1 MKQLAKKSM
10 KRLAFSLLV
19 ISFLISNGIYY
30 RIKDQA
36 QSDFAKNALSF
47 LLMKEDDADF
57 IDTLEKF
64 NNNHKNL
71 SVVYLNNKN
80 QILYNPDKVNIRNY
94 QRKHFENQTYEN
106 NEQFYQALE
115 DQEVYGAKS
124 KNILLL
130 AYDNDIGFYL
140 NLYLLSTHI
149 LLAILI
155 NFLINKY
162 LSKNIDNYISK
173 IAYKNYSNIIKD
185 NNYEE
190 ITPYIKEYIDNI
202 ERLSNERNIL
212 KSRLLEFTNITS
224 NMEEGI
230 VIFDKEGNIEL
241 LNPSAQDFLGV
252 DYSTHITNLIS
263 DREYDLALREASLL
277 KRSKSFDISVNG
289 YYLRIFIDPLIDSEK
304 SSYAMIIIDNSENIM
319 AEQMRKEFSANVS
332 HELKSPL
339 TSINGYAELI
349 AMGLAKEDDVQKFGE
364 IIYKEGNR
372 LLEMIDDI
380 IKISRLDE
388 NNFDK
393 DFVEVDIYDVVSDS
407 IEKYQRISSKKNIE
421 VENNIES
428 FKIKTSKSLFYDLI
442 SNIYEN
448 AIKYNKING
457 SISFSFYLENNTY
470 YLIIADTGIGI
481 AANDTKRIFERFY
494 VVDKSRKRNQK
505 STGLGLSI
513 VKHIINYLEYN
524 IEVESKLGEGTKFK
538 IAIPLGLDRKDSL

>member
-106 NEQFYQALE
+106 NENFYQALE
-115 DQEVYGAKS
+115 EQEVYGAKS

-190 ITPYIKEYIDNI
+190 ITPYLKEYIENI
-202 ERLSNERNIL
+202 ESLSNERNIL
-212 KSRLLEFTNITS
+212 KSRLLEFSNITS

-372 LLEMIDDI
+372 LLEIIDDI

-393 DFVEVDIYDVVSDS
+393 DFVEVNIYDVVNDS
-407 IEKYQRISSKKNIE
+407 IEKYQRISNKKNIT
-421 VENNIES
+421 VKNNIKS

>member
-80 QILYNPDKVNIRNY
+80 QILYNPDKVKIRNY
-94 QRKHFENQTYEN
+94 QKKHFENQTYEN
-106 NEQFYQALE
+106 NENFYQALE
-115 DQEVYGAKS
+115 EQEVYGAKS

-155 NFLINKY
+155 NFLINRY

-173 IAYKNYSNIIKD
+173 ISYKNYSNIIKD

-190 ITPYIKEYIDNI
+190 ITPYLKEYIDNI
-202 ERLSNERNIL
+202 ESLSNERNIL
-212 KSRLLEFTNITS
+212 KSRLLEFSNITS

-241 LNPSAQDFLGV
+241 LNPSAKDFLGV

-372 LLEMIDDI
+372 LLEIIDDI

-393 DFVEVDIYDVVSDS
+393 DFVEVNIYDVVNDS
-407 IEKYQRISSKKNIE
+407 IEKYQRISNKKNIE

-448 AIKYNKING
+448 AIKYNKVNG

>member
-80 QILYNPDKVNIRNY
+80 QILYNPDKVKIRNY

-190 ITPYIKEYIDNI
+190 ITPYLKEYIDNI

-212 KSRLLEFTNITS
+212 KSRLLEFSNITS

-263 DREYDLALREASLL
+263 DREYELALREASLL

-372 LLEMIDDI
+372 LLEIIDDI

-393 DFVEVDIYDVVSDS
+393 DFVEVNIYDVVNDS
-407 IEKYQRISSKKNIE
+407 IEKYQRISNKKNIE

>member
-80 QILYNPDKVNIRNY
+80 QILYNPDKVKIRNY

-190 ITPYIKEYIDNI
+190 ITPYLKEYIENI
-202 ERLSNERNIL
+202 ESLSNERNIL
-212 KSRLLEFTNITS
+212 KSRLLEFSNITS

-263 DREYDLALREASLL
+263 DREYELALREASLL

-372 LLEMIDDI
+372 LLEIIDDI

-393 DFVEVDIYDVVSDS
+393 DFVEVNIYDVVNDS
-407 IEKYQRISSKKNIE
+407 IEKYQRISNKKNIE

-448 AIKYNKING
+448 AIKYNKVNG
-457 SISFSFYLENNTY
+457 SISFSYYLENNTY

-513 VKHIINYLEYN
+513 VKHIINYLEYD

>member
-80 QILYNPDKVNIRNY
+80 QILYNPDKVKIRNY
-94 QRKHFENQTYEN
+94 QKKHFENQTYEN
-106 NEQFYQALE
+106 NENFYQALE
-115 DQEVYGAKS
+115 EQEVYGAKS

-155 NFLINKY
+155 NFLINRY

-173 IAYKNYSNIIKD
+173 ISYKNYSNIIKD

-190 ITPYIKEYIDNI
+190 ITPYLKEYIDNI
-202 ERLSNERNIL
+202 ESLSNERNIL
-212 KSRLLEFTNITS
+212 KSRLLEFSNITS

-241 LNPSAQDFLGV
+241 LNPSAKDFLGV

-372 LLEMIDDI
+372 LLEIIDDI

-393 DFVEVDIYDVVSDS
+393 DFVEVNIYDVVNDS
-407 IEKYQRISSKKNIE
+407 IEKYQRISNKKNIE

-448 AIKYNKING
+448 AIKYNKVNG
-457 SISFSFYLENNTY
+457 SISFSYYLENNTY

>member
-1 MKQLAKKSM
+1 M
-10 KRLAFSLLV
+10 
-19 ISFLISNGIYY
+19 
-30 RIKDQA
+30 
-36 QSDFAKNALSF
+36 
-47 LLMKEDDADF
+47 
-57 IDTLEKF
+57 
-64 NNNHKNL
+64 
-71 SVVYLNNKN
+71 
-80 QILYNPDKVNIRNY
+80 
-94 QRKHFENQTYEN
+94 
-106 NEQFYQALE
+106 
-115 DQEVYGAKS
+115 
-124 KNILLL
+124 
-130 AYDNDIGFYL
+130 
-140 NLYLLSTHI
+140 
-149 LLAILI
+149 I

-190 ITPYIKEYIDNI
+190 ITPYLKEYIENI
-202 ERLSNERNIL
+202 ESLSNERNIL
-212 KSRLLEFTNITS
+212 KSRLLEFSNITS

-263 DREYDLALREASLL
+263 DREYELALREASLL

-372 LLEMIDDI
+372 LLEIIDDI

-393 DFVEVDIYDVVSDS
+393 DFVEVNIYDVVNDS
-407 IEKYQRISSKKNIE
+407 IEKYQRISNKKNIE
-421 VENNIES
+421 IENNIES

-448 AIKYNKING
+448 AIKYNKVNG
-457 SISFSFYLENNTY
+457 SISFSYYLENNTY

-481 AANDTKRIFERFY
+481 AANDIKRIFERFY

>member
-80 QILYNPDKVNIRNY
+80 QILYNPDKVKIRNY

-140 NLYLLSTHI
+140 NLYLLFTHI

-190 ITPYIKEYIDNI
+190 ITPYLKEYIDNI
-202 ERLSNERNIL
+202 ESLSNERNIL
-212 KSRLLEFTNITS
+212 KSRLLEFSNITS

-349 AMGLAKEDDVQKFGE
+349 AMGLAKENDVQKFGE

-372 LLEMIDDI
+372 LLEIIDDI

-393 DFVEVDIYDVVSDS
+393 DFVEVNIYDVVNDS
-407 IEKYQRISSKKNIE
+407 IEKYQRISNKKNIE
-421 VENNIES
+421 VENNIKS

-448 AIKYNKING
+448 AIKYNKVNG
-457 SISFSFYLENNTY
+457 SISFSYYLENNTY

-481 AANDTKRIFERFY
+481 AANDIKRIFERFY

-513 VKHIINYLEYN
+513 VKHIINYLEYD

>member
-36 QSDFAKNALSF
+36 QSDFAKNTLSF

-115 DQEVYGAKS
+115 EQEVYGAKS

-140 NLYLLSTHI
+140 NLYLLSAHV

-190 ITPYIKEYIDNI
+190 ITPYLKEYIENI
-202 ERLSNERNIL
+202 ESLSNERNIL
-212 KSRLLEFTNITS
+212 KSRLLEFSNITS

-372 LLEMIDDI
+372 LLEIIDDI

-393 DFVEVDIYDVVSDS
+393 DFVEVDIYDVVNDS

-448 AIKYNKING
+448 AIKYNKVNG
-457 SISFSFYLENNTY
+457 SISFSYYLENNTY

-481 AANDTKRIFERFY
+481 AANDIKRIFERFY

-524 IEVESKLGEGTKFK
+524 IEVESTLGEGTKFK

>member
-36 QSDFAKNALSF
+36 QSDFAKNTLSF
-47 LLMKEDDADF
+47 LLMKENDADF

-140 NLYLLSTHI
+140 NLYLLFTHI

-155 NFLINKY
+155 NFLINRY

>member
-80 QILYNPDKVNIRNY
+80 QILYNPDKVKIRNY

-190 ITPYIKEYIDNI
+190 ITPYLKEYIDNI

-212 KSRLLEFTNITS
+212 KSRLLEFSNITS

-263 DREYDLALREASLL
+263 DREYELALREASLL

-372 LLEMIDDI
+372 LLEIIDDI

-393 DFVEVDIYDVVSDS
+393 DFVEVNIYDVVNDS
-407 IEKYQRISSKKNIE
+407 IEKYQRISNKKNIE

-448 AIKYNKING
+448 AIKYNKVNG
-457 SISFSFYLENNTY
+457 SISFSYYLENNTY

-513 VKHIINYLEYN
+513 VKHIINYLEYD

>member
-80 QILYNPDKVNIRNY
+80 QILYNPDKVKIRNY

-190 ITPYIKEYIDNI
+190 ITPYLKEYIDNI

-212 KSRLLEFTNITS
+212 KSRLLEFSNITS

-407 IEKYQRISSKKNIE
+407 IEKYQRISNKKNIE

-448 AIKYNKING
+448 AIKYNKVNG
-457 SISFSFYLENNTY
+457 SISFSYYLENNTY

-513 VKHIINYLEYN
+513 VKHIINYLEYD

>member
-106 NEQFYQALE
+106 NENFYQALE
-115 DQEVYGAKS
+115 EQEVYGAKS

-190 ITPYIKEYIDNI
+190 ITPYLKEYIDNI

-212 KSRLLEFTNITS
+212 KSRLLEFSNITS

-241 LNPSAQDFLGV
+241 LNPSAQNFLGV

-372 LLEMIDDI
+372 LLEIIDDI

-393 DFVEVDIYDVVSDS
+393 DFVEVNIYDVVNDS
-407 IEKYQRISSKKNIE
+407 IEKYQRISNKKNIT
-421 VENNIES
+421 VKNNIKS

-448 AIKYNKING
+448 AIKYNKVNG
-457 SISFSFYLENNTY
+457 SISFSYYLENNTY

-481 AANDTKRIFERFY
+481 AANDIKRIFERFY

-524 IEVESKLGEGTKFK
+524 IEVESTLGEGTKFK

>member
-36 QSDFAKNALSF
+36 QSDFAKNTLSF
-47 LLMKEDDADF
+47 LLMKENDADF

-140 NLYLLSTHI
+140 NLYLLFTHI

-155 NFLINKY
+155 NFLINRY

-421 VENNIES
+421 VENNIET